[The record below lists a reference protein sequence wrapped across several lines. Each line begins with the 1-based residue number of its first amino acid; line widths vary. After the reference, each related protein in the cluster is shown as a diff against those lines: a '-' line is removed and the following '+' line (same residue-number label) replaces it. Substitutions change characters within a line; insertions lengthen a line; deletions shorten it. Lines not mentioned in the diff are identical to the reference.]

1 MLMII
6 GIVLALII
14 LTKSG
19 VAESV
24 ILLFLSLAFSYAVG
38 VGVSAISSFIF
49 TPIVGM
55 PLGIM
60 AGIIIF
66 FKLMSR

>member
-55 PLGIM
+55 PLGII

>member
-24 ILLFLSLAFSYAVG
+24 IKLFLSLAFSYAVG

-55 PLGIM
+55 PLGII

-66 FKLMSR
+66 FKLMS